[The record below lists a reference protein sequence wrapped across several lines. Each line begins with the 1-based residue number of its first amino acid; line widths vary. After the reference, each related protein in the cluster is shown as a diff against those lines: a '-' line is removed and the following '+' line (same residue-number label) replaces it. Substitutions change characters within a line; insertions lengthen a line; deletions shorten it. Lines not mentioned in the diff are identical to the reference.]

1 MYSYACPKVAEA
13 VGIDKGEIPDLA
25 KAPNSLLEALE
36 QHLASLEGKK
46 LNSSSKQNSVDVSSF
61 SNTSSAFIASDEK
74 QKILAEEEA
83 ALNQFKEQ
91 KGTMCIWNYATITY
105 F

>member
-1 MYSYACPKVAEA
+1 M
-13 VGIDKGEIPDLA
+13 GIDKGEIPDLT
-25 KAPNSLLEALE
+25 KAPSSLLEALE
-36 QHLASLEGKK
+36 QHLATLEGRK
-46 LNSSSKQNSVDVSSF
+46 LNATSKQSSVDVSTF

-91 KGTMCIWNYATITY
+91 KSGKEECLRKMHD
-105 F
+105 FRH

>member
-1 MYSYACPKVAEA
+1 MQVAEA
-13 VGIDKGEIPDLA
+13 VGIDKGEIPDLT
-25 KAPNSLLEALE
+25 KAPSSLLEALE
-36 QHLASLEGKK
+36 QHLATLEGKK

-61 SNTSSAFIASDEK
+61 SSTQTAFIASDEK

-91 KGTMCIWNYATITY
+91 KIGMQ
-105 F
+105 